1 METSEVINQYL
12 VRIFRTCD
20 QELWHSSLE
29 HPHDAIS
36 VFVLPERNAIS
47 KKLIRFTIYLLVD
60 LIDVVDH
67 VALLGEN
74 AGKAAHKRP

>member
-47 KKLIRFTIYLLVD
+47 KKLIRFTI
-60 LIDVVDH
+60 
-67 VALLGEN
+67 
-74 AGKAAHKRP
+74 